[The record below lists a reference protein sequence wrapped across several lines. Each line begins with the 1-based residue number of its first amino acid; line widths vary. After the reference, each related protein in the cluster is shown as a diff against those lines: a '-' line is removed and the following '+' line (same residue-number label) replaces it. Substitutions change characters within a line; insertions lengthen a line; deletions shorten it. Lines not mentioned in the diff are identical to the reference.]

1 MIIRIR
7 SEKEIDSYEERL
19 TKLADLSVER
29 LMTRQER
36 GLELL
41 RLLRFSKSGR
51 HPLEDRDLNFIEQ
64 VNQTFTYLVSLRA
77 VRLLLEQYP
86 GIDGFLLN
94 LGTQAGSDIESFDRT
109 VAAEVFAAVTPSNA
123 RKFVK
128 DIQKVLKSPAKH
140 KYVFF
145 DAPGSLQGDVKNW
158 RDLRKFRCGQYTY
171 ERIRSSTA
179 DPELPLRPAGRALAH
194 RRGRAAG
201 RGSRGGERRST
212 STATQRRRTR
222 RGRSPEFPSSLT
234 W

>member
-109 VAAEVFAAVTPSNA
+109 VAAEVFAAVTPSDA
-123 RKFVK
+123 RKLVK

-145 DAPGSLQGDVKNW
+145 YAPGFSAG
-158 RDLRKFRCGQYTY
+158 RRK
-171 ERIRSSTA
+171 ELERSS
-179 DPELPLRPAGRALAH
+179 EVQVWSVH
-194 RRGRAAG
+194 I
-201 RGSRGGERRST
+201 
-212 STATQRRRTR
+212 
-222 RGRSPEFPSSLT
+222 
-234 W
+234 